1 MLNDEIK
8 KYKPKKNFN
17 FSNLMTMVI
26 RSETLYIEKLR
37 NSIPAN
43 QILKNK
49 LKKNQL
55 HNKI

>member
-1 MLNDEIK
+1 
-8 KYKPKKNFN
+8 
-17 FSNLMTMVI
+17 MTMVI